1 MSGALALA
9 AARADPVGDG
19 PKIGEG
25 QLKSKKAVKL
35 SKPSGE
41 KSRANLVEGNLE
53 QQNLVIKIQD
63 LTRLVTPQNQEQ
75 AARDS
80 LINILHRAQ
89 APHTS
94 TLNQRNTHSPRSSTV
109 EEGKRNRTTRYENR
123 IFPFQPNKIYNR
135 ITEVTTPPPS
145 FDLN

>member
-19 PKIGEG
+19 PKTGEE
-25 QLKSKKAVKL
+25 QSKLKKAVKH

-41 KSRANLVEGNLE
+41 KSSANLVEGNLE

-63 LTRLVTPQNQEQ
+63 LTRLVTPQNQEE

-80 LINILHRAQ
+80 LINILHHAQ

-94 TLNQRNTHSPRSSTV
+94 TLNQQNAHSPRSSTV
-109 EEGKRNRTTRYENR
+109 EEGKRNRTARYENR

-135 ITEVTTPPPS
+135 ITKVTALPPS
-145 FDLN
+145 F